1 MIFLKMFFLF
11 EILRKMFQTSWLWM
25 LLRRLVTERAK
36 ALAARPK
43 ALLCR
48 ALKELSLHRPPMKFK
63 TDSY

>member
-1 MIFLKMFFLF
+1 
-11 EILRKMFQTSWLWM
+11 MFQTSWLWM

-43 ALLCR
+43 ALLCG
-48 ALKELSLHRPPMKFK
+48 ALKELSLYWPPMKFK

>member
-25 LLRRLVTERAK
+25 LLRRLVTERAM

-43 ALLCR
+43 ALLCG
-48 ALKELSLHRPPMKFK
+48 ALKELSLHRHPMKFK